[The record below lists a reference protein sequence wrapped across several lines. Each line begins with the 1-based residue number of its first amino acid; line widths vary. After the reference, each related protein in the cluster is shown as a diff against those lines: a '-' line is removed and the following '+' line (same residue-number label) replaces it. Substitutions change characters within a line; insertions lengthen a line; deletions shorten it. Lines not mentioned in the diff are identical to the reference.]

1 MRRIRC
7 AAVISVGLAL
17 TVGGVAPVAARTT
30 VQDTGVTAT
39 PTSPPGKGKDTATV
53 RLVTGDR
60 VTVTKDADG
69 KRVASVEPGSGR
81 RGVLFR
87 TMEQDGDLSVLPSD
101 ALDLVSTGRLDRQLF
116 NVTAL
121 IEQGYDEAH
130 GDTLPLI
137 IGQSDG
143 ASASAVNRLTA
154 LTDDD
159 APARRLDSID
169 AQAVRVP
176 SGDLGRFWKQLV
188 PSTKPLDIARTAVT
202 PKIWLDGRV
211 DAALDRSTGQIN
223 APALW
228 KAGYDGKAVKVAVL
242 DTGADQSHPDLAHR
256 IGKAKDFS
264 GSSGTNDAFGHGT
277 HVAATVG
284 GSGAASGGSRKGVA
298 PAADLLIGKVLGDDG
313 YGSESQVIDG
323 MEWAA
328 AEGAKVV
335 NMSLGAD
342 IRTDGTDPMSLA
354 LNELT
359 RSSGALFVVAA
370 GNNGEQGPGTVGS
383 PGAADAALTVGAVDR
398 DDTLAPFSSRG
409 PRDGDRAVKPD
420 VTAPGVGIVAAR
432 AAGTTMGDPVDP
444 YYVAASGT
452 SMATPHVAGA
462 AALVAQAHPT
472 WDAQRIKD
480 ALISSARTVEG
491 QQPTEQGGG
500 RIDVAAAALGRVTAT
515 GTVALGPFQTGD
527 DSGGAGR
534 TATVRYTNTSDQEI
548 SLALTAR
555 LATTGGRN
563 LPDGALRLGSASV
576 RIAAGATVDV
586 PLTADP
592 SRAGRGDY
600 YGYVT
605 AVSADSAVKV
615 HTTVSLVV
623 HGPVHRLT
631 VTTLDHKGKRV
642 DALPIIWGPDGFVQY
657 TGTSPAVAEVEEG
670 TYQVDYSSIDDAD
683 DGQELRHVVL
693 PEVKVTKDTDV
704 TLDARKTT
712 LVDIRTPKPAEQRGI
727 INYQTY
733 RRIDGHGLTEGT
745 MYFDVAK
752 RLYVSPTAKVTDGTF
767 EFASRWQ
774 LVAQMIE
781 AKVSGTDLDLNP
793 YYTGYSPMFDERGV
807 TLTAVDAGGGAK
819 PDFRGVRG
827 KLAVVREEDGVV
839 EDELARKAA
848 AAGAKGLLLIHFGDI
863 AWTRWRPDGDRTAL
877 PLVRTGTKAGDAL
890 LDRLRKRPT
899 TVRFTG
905 TARSPYLYDVMQV
918 SEQRIPERV
927 VHTVSAKNSAV
938 VRSTYADNG
947 GLPWAAEQRFGR
959 RPYQE
964 AAWLQYTRFV
974 PTGFARTEYISANGT
989 EWQHRVHHRTTFDID
1004 WPLVV
1009 GMNDAPRTYR
1019 PGERLDE
1026 TWQGAV
1032 IRPSIPKDTATPSVR
1047 NGDVLALRI
1056 PEFTDSTPGHR
1067 SRYLGDDGDTA
1078 AAVLYRD
1085 GVKAGESEGAW
1096 ADFEVRPGTAD
1107 YRLDVTTSRQPDE
1120 WAFGPRT
1127 DTSWSFRSGTTDK
1140 AAPLPLLQ
1148 LDYDVPVGADNAV
1161 RAGRSH
1167 TIGLSV
1173 RAQNG
1178 LPAPRGVS
1186 VRVEASYDDGK
1197 HWSGAV
1203 VKDRGSRGFTA
1214 TVARPSGHGDRYVT
1228 LRVTARDGLG
1238 NSVRQTVE
1246 RAYLH
1251 RG

>member
-7 AAVISVGLAL
+7 AAVISAGLAL
-17 TVGGVAPVAARTT
+17 TVGGVTPVAANGTT
-30 VQDTGVTAT
+30 AAQGNGATAAT
-39 PTSPPGKGKDTATV
+39 PQPGKGSATV
-53 RLVTGDR
+53 RLITGDR
-60 VTVTKDADG
+60 VTVTKDAGG
-69 KRVASVEPGSGR
+69 KPVASVEPGSGR

-116 NVTAL
+116 NVTSL

-137 IGQSDG
+137 ISKPDG
-143 ASASAVNRLTA
+143 TPASAVNKLTV
-154 LTDDD
+154 LSDD
-159 APARRLDSID
+159 ASPARRLASID

-176 SGDLGRFWKQLV
+176 ADDLGRFWKRLV
-188 PSTKPLDIARTAVT
+188 PSTEPLSTARTAVA
-202 PKIWLDGRV
+202 PKVWLDGRV
-211 DAALDRSTGQIN
+211 DAALDRSTAQIN

-228 KAGYDGKAVKVAVL
+228 KAGYDGRSVKVAVL
-242 DTGADQSHPDLAHR
+242 DTGADQTHPDLAGR

-264 GSSGTNDAFGHGT
+264 GSTGTGDAFGHGT

-298 PAADLLIGKVLGDDG
+298 PATDLLIGKVLGDDG
-313 YGSESQVIDG
+313 YGTESQVIAG

-328 AEGAKVV
+328 TEGAKVV

-354 LNELT
+354 VNELT

-370 GNNGEQGPGTVGS
+370 GNIGDQGPGTVGS
-383 PGAADAALTVGAVDR
+383 PGAAEAALTVGAVDR
-398 DDTLAPFSSRG
+398 DDSLASFSSRG
-409 PRDGDRAVKPD
+409 PRYGDRAVKPD

-432 AAGTTMGDPVDP
+432 AAGTTMGDPVDE

-462 AALVAQAHPT
+462 AALLAQAHPT

-480 ALISSARTVEG
+480 ALISSANTVQG

-500 RIDVAAAALGRVTAT
+500 RIDVAAAALGPVSAT

-527 DSGGAGR
+527 DGGGAGR
-534 TATVRYTNTSDQEI
+534 TVRYTNNSDREI
-548 SLALTAR
+548 TLALTAR
-555 LATTGGRN
+555 LATTGGRA
-563 LPDGALRLGSASV
+563 LPDGALRLGSDSV
-576 RIAAGATVDV
+576 RIAPGATVDV

-605 AVSADSAVKV
+605 AVSADGKVKV

-623 HGPVHRLT
+623 HGPTHRLT
-631 VTTLDHKGKRV
+631 VTTLDLQGKQV
-642 DALPIIWGPDGFVQY
+642 DALPIIWGPDGFVEY

-670 TYQVDYSSIDDAD
+670 TYQVDYSSLDDAA

-693 PEVKVTKDTDV
+693 PEVKVTKDTAV

-727 INYQTY
+727 LNYQTY
-733 RRIDGHGLTEGT
+733 RRIDGHGLIEGT
-745 MYFDVAK
+745 MYFDLAK
-752 RLYVSPTAKVTDGTF
+752 RLYISPTEKVTDGTF
-767 EFASRWQ
+767 EFSSRWQ
-774 LVAQMIE
+774 LVAPMLR
-781 AKVSGTDLDLNP
+781 AKVSGTDLDLTP
-793 YYTGYSPMFDERGV
+793 YYSGSSPLFPEKGT
-807 TLTAVDAGGGAK
+807 TLTPVDAGGAAR
-819 PDFRGVRG
+819 PDFGRARG
-827 KLAVVREEDGVV
+827 KLAIVREEDGFV
-839 EDELARKAA
+839 EAELAGKAA
-848 AAGAKGLLLIHFGDI
+848 RAGVKGLLMVSSSDI
-863 AWTRWRPDGDRTAL
+863 AWTRWRPDGDRIAL
-877 PLVRTGTKAGDAL
+877 PVVWTGAKAGAAL
-890 LDRLRKRPT
+890 LDRLDKRPT

-918 SEQRIPERV
+918 SEQQVPKRV
-927 VHTVSAKNSAV
+927 VHTVTEKNSAV
-938 VRSTYADNG
+938 VRATYADNG

-959 RPYQE
+959 RPYQD

-974 PTGFARTEYISANGT
+974 PTGFARTEYISANDT
-989 EWQHRVHHRTTFDID
+989 EWQHRVHHETTFDVD
-1004 WPLVV
+1004 WPLFA

-1019 PGERLDE
+1019 AGERLDE
-1026 TWQGAV
+1026 RWQGAV
-1032 IRPSIPKDTATPSVR
+1032 IRPAIPKDTSNPSVR
-1047 NGDVLALRI
+1047 KGDLLALRI
-1056 PEFTDSTPGHR
+1056 PEFTDSTGRHWTR
-1067 SRYLGDDGDTA
+1067 QLGAPDDSA

-1085 GVKAGESEGAW
+1085 GVKTGEAEGAW
-1096 ADFEVRPGTAD
+1096 ANFEVQPGTAD
-1107 YRLDVTTSRQPDE
+1107 YRLDLTTSRASGE
-1120 WAFGPRT
+1120 WAFGTRT

-1148 LDYDVPVGADNAV
+1148 LDYDVPVDADNAV

-1186 VRVEASYDDGK
+1186 VRVEASYDDGR
-1197 HWSGAV
+1197 HWSGAP

-1214 TVARPSGHGDRYVT
+1214 TVVRPSGHGDRYVT
-1228 LRVTARDGLG
+1228 LRVTARDSQG
-1238 NSVRQTVE
+1238 NTVRQTVE